1 MKVCLH
7 LMELFYETRFWRF
20 VQIFQILYKQKPNF
34 WDYQIIKTDGKFNI
48 NNSVFILLQKMPNI
62 KQRKANKA
70 RIHDTETCEFFEK
83 QKKEEEDKNR
93 KKSQLISSFRS
104 VLTELFKEQDR
115 IQLDIDLCIKEHI
128 LRLEKQMRSLTEKS
142 STDLYNFQIDES
154 FMVLFSVSKL
164 RLEEISKQTKF
175 IDDLIQKVSSDL
187 PDIEISEHEQKI
199 IEILS
204 AKSFFISPDVVSVRK
219 MIDSCSNMRDCLE
232 RSKTYLDTFISEMID
247 FTVDSKRFK
256 LEHQNLD
263 QLLQELSELTE
274 EIEKRNFHFSTESL
288 VECIFSIKS
297 DEFSS
302 ISEDTQTF
310 QDRIKEMKK
319 RFSDIKKSL
328 VDFVESQISYRQA
341 FIREINRS
349 KNDYDCRSDDEND
362 STYEEPIVD
371 FRKDLERSLNQI
383 RSIRV

>member
-1 MKVCLH
+1 
-7 LMELFYETRFWRF
+7 
-20 VQIFQILYKQKPNF
+20 
-34 WDYQIIKTDGKFNI
+34 
-48 NNSVFILLQKMPNI
+48 MPNI
-62 KQRKANKA
+62 RERKANKA
-70 RIHDTETCEFFEK
+70 RILYTETCEFIVK
-83 QKKEEEDKNR
+83 KKEEEDKNR

-104 VLTELFKEQDR
+104 VLTELLNKQVR
-115 IQLDIDLCIKEHI
+115 IQLGIDLSIKEHTR
-128 LRLEKQMRSLTEKS
+128 RLENQMRSLTEKS

-187 PDIEISEHEQKI
+187 PDISISEHEQKI

-204 AKSFFISPDVVSVRK
+204 AKSFFISPDVVSVQK
-219 MIDSCSNMRDCLE
+219 MIDSCSNMLDCLE
-232 RSKTYLDTFISEMID
+232 RSKTYLDTFISEMMHKILVHNRNQAD
-247 FTVDSKRFK
+247 FKVDSKRFK
-256 LEHQNLD
+256 LEYQNLD

-274 EIEKRNFHFSTESL
+274 EIEKRKFHFSTKSL

-319 RFSDIKKSL
+319 KFSDIKKSL
-328 VDFVESQISYRQA
+328 VDFIESQISYRQA

-383 RSIRV
+383 KRIIV